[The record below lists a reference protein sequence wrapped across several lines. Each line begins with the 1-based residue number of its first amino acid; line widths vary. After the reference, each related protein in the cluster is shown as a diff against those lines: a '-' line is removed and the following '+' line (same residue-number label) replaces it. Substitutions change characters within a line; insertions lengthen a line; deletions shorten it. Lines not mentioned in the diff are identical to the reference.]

1 MKKTFVIAVMVLT
14 AFWALPALAA
24 SDWDSF
30 VAQMESEQRL
40 KTDGP
45 VIVAQVAQMAPQ
57 ATDKELWNLSCNAP
71 SVETRAAASV
81 ALVNKLFPSG
91 DPSRWQEVQGFFP
104 PQSYIPLQLV
114 AVNALYNAVTALS
127 QMPNGK
133 LGAAYLMTQFGKSAI
148 GKLYFVDNMPS
159 QFRKTM
165 DTLVAETPLAGDWS
179 SETIEGTA
187 QIVPVYNN
195 VIVASAV
202 QDNNN
207 FQFINGMGLVAN
219 EGPYSWDRAHGYIY
233 KLVRSDGST
242 KGNDGA
248 SSK

>member
-1 MKKTFVIAVMVLT
+1 MVMKKTFVIAVMVLS

-45 VIVAQVAQMAPQ
+45 VIVAQVAQMDPQ

-133 LGAAYLMTQFGKSAI
+133 LGAAYLMTLFGKSAI
-148 GKLYFVDNMPS
+148 GKLYFIDNMPA

-179 SETIEGTA
+179 SETVEGPWPF
-187 QIVPVYNN
+187 VPAENFN
-195 VIVASAV
+195 ICTSAV
-202 QDNNN
+202 QANSD
-207 FQFINGMGLVAN
+207 FQYLNAMGQIAKT
-219 EGPYSWDRAHGYIY
+219 GPYAWDRVTGGVY
-233 KLVRSDGST
+233 KVNIPKNSAFSS
-242 KGNDGA
+242 ND
-248 SSK
+248 